1 MSTMVKNEKN
11 QAVLTF
17 EISKA
22 AMDEATEAVFLKNR
36 GKYAIPGFRKG
47 KAPAKW

>member
-22 AMDEATEAVFLKNR
+22 AMDEQQRRF
-36 GKYAIPGFRKG
+36 F
-47 KAPAKW
+47 